1 MTRAHSRNETLFAIG
16 HKQTEGSNF
25 LDRFSTEENRT
36 NFESFWSRWL
46 VVTHEV
52 RHVLLC
58 CSLYCLRLAIERSE
72 KMHMAH
78 ICILY
83 RQKFWRYKFPCL
95 NSGIFKIHFR
105 TVDHLCVCTDFRVD
119 KHTCALSFY
128 LRTSSI
134 RFNRER
140 KSYVFR
146 NSHEKKICLY
156 FKIVFMYGNSRL
168 VLLVC
173 LESQFKFINRLLCNN
188 LLRY

>member
-1 MTRAHSRNETLFAIG
+1 MAGCNPRSKTCFIMLFSLLSAVGDWKIW
-16 HKQTEGSNF
+16 KKCIWPIDAFYIVKSFDDINF
-25 LDRFSTEENRT
+25 LAWIQGFSRFTSAQ
-36 NFESFWSRWL
+36 S
-46 VVTHEV
+46 
-52 RHVLLC
+52 
-58 CSLYCLRLAIERSE
+58 I
-72 KMHMAH
+72 
-78 ICILY
+78 ICV
-83 RQKFWRYKFPCL
+83 C
-95 NSGIFKIHFR
+95 
-105 TVDHLCVCTDFRVD
+105 VCVCTDFRVD

>member
-36 NFESFWSRWL
+36 NFESFLSRWL

-83 RQKFWRYKFPCL
+83 RQKF
-95 NSGIFKIHFR
+95 
-105 TVDHLCVCTDFRVD
+105 
-119 KHTCALSFY
+119 
-128 LRTSSI
+128 
-134 RFNRER
+134 
-140 KSYVFR
+140 
-146 NSHEKKICLY
+146 
-156 FKIVFMYGNSRL
+156 
-168 VLLVC
+168 
-173 LESQFKFINRLLCNN
+173 
-188 LLRY
+188 

>member
-1 MTRAHSRNETLFAIG
+1 MTRAHSRNETLIAIG
-16 HKQTEGSNF
+16 QKQAEGSNF
-25 LDRFSTEENRT
+25 FDRFSTEENWT
-36 NFESFWSRWL
+36 NFESFWPRWPVL
-46 VVTHEV
+46 THEV

-78 ICILY
+78 RCILY

-95 NSGIFKIHFR
+95 NSAIFKIHFR

-140 KSYVFR
+140 KSYSYVFR
-146 NSHEKKICLY
+146 NSHEKKCAY
-156 FKIVFMYGNSRL
+156 TSK
-168 VLLVC
+168 
-173 LESQFKFINRLLCNN
+173 
-188 LLRY
+188 

>member
-58 CSLYCLRLAIERSE
+58 CSLYCLRRL
-72 KMHMAH
+72 KDLKK
-78 ICILY
+78 CIWPVYAFYIVKSFDDINFLTWIQEFS
-83 RQKFWRYKFPCL
+83 RFTSAQ
-95 NSGIFKIHFR
+95 SII
-105 TVDHLCVCTDFRVD
+105 CVCTDFRVD